1 MNMWSLVKS
10 WLNKNRNFSKQTL
23 TTKQIRQKYS
33 SWDAPP
39 LKKKTVRTVSPNHN
53 LFLIRD

>member
-1 MNMWSLVKS
+1 MHPIKNYNEMNMWSLVKS

-33 SWDAPP
+33 S
-39 LKKKTVRTVSPNHN
+39 
-53 LFLIRD
+53 